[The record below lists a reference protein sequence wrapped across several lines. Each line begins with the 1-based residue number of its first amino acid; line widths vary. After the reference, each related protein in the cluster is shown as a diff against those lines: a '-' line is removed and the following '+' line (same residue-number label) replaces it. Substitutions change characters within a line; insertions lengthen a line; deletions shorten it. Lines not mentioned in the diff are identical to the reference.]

1 MKTARQA
8 KRRGT
13 TRPPYARELH
23 DIAVRALRA
32 GRLPAELARE
42 IGVPTTT
49 LRAWLHAADLAAAGS
64 RHTRTEVLGRAIREY
79 ARLDQLLARLSSRDF
94 ALRLPFDR
102 SARDRWTVK
111 DALAHITFWKAD
123 VARKALGIR
132 RPAKDREA
140 MSSDP
145 NHFVYLQW
153 RDRSAKDV
161 VAWHGQVQEDL
172 VAALR
177 AAPAM
182 WFTSKDPAS
191 WWPPNVD
198 HHSAQH
204 RRDIERA
211 LERARPR

>member
-1 MKTARQA
+1 MARQA
-8 KRRGT
+8 KPRGT
-13 TRPPYARELH
+13 TRPPYAGELH
-23 DIAVRALRA
+23 ETALCALRA

-42 IGVPTTT
+42 LGVPTTT
-49 LRAWLHAADLAAAGS
+49 LRAWLRAADLAAAGS
-64 RHTRTEVLGRAIREY
+64 RHTRTEVLGRTIREY
-79 ARLDQLLARLSSRDF
+79 AHLDQLVARLSPRDF

-102 SARDRWTVK
+102 SARDRWTIK

-132 RPAKDREA
+132 PPAKDRKA
-140 MSSDP
+140 MSSDA
-145 NHFVYLQW
+145 NHFVYLRW

-161 VAWHGQVQEDL
+161 VAWHRQVQEDL

-182 WFTSKDPAS
+182 WFTSKNPAS

>member
-1 MKTARQA
+1 MRVSFM
-8 KRRGT
+8 
-13 TRPPYARELH
+13 RPPCARFERVDCRPSSHESSACRRRRSGLGCARRISPRPGR
-23 DIAVRALRA
+23 DTRARRFSD
-32 GRLPAELARE
+32 GRS
-42 IGVPTTT
+42 GN
-49 LRAWLHAADLAAAGS
+49 
-64 RHTRTEVLGRAIREY
+64 TRISTNWSHGCRRAI
-79 ARLDQLLARLSSRDF
+79 F

-102 SARDRWTVK
+102 SARDRWTIK

-132 RPAKDREA
+132 PPAKDRKA
-140 MSSDP
+140 MSSDA
-145 NHFVYLQW
+145 NHFVYLRW

-161 VAWHGQVQEDL
+161 VAWHRQVQEDL
-172 VAALR
+172 LAALR
-177 AAPAM
+177 AAPAK
-182 WFTSKDPAS
+182 WFTSKNPAS